1 MDKIIGYCGL
11 NCAGCP
17 AYIATQADDMAALER
32 VAAEWRVAFN
42 APEMTADSI
51 ICDGGLASIGG
62 RLAGYCG
69 MCEIRACALE
79 RNLASCAFCDDYGC
93 TKLEGF
99 LAQAPEARATLEQLR
114 ATQ

>member
-42 APEMTADSI
+42 APEMTAESI
-51 ICDGGLASIGG
+51 ICDGCLANIGG

-93 TKLEGF
+93 AKLEGF
-99 LAQAPEARATLEQLR
+99 LAQAPEARETLEQLR
-114 ATQ
+114 MAK